1 MISSTGKIAI
11 RGFGAVIGPI
21 EMFGKS
27 GQSVL
32 SGVFR
37 GKLRG
42 REIIE
47 QLYESAVLSLPV
59 IVFSLAVVSMMSVLE
74 FSWHMKVVLRQ
85 DALVPG
91 FSFVLMVREV
101 APVVTSMLLASRM
114 GASIAA
120 ELAFMKVT
128 DQLDQLKLLSV
139 SEIDYLVVPR
149 WLGCLFAT
157 VVLTLI
163 SLSTSV
169 LVSAGIASRF
179 MGYQP
184 NEFFNSMFVFTK
196 SVDFWGG
203 MGKAF
208 CFGTIIPLVSATKG
222 LSCSGGSRGVGKAAT
237 DAVVQSCLWIIIA
250 DFILSYFIWTR

>member
-1 MISSTGKIAI
+1 MISSAGRIAI
-11 RGFGAVIGPI
+11 KSVEVVLEPV
-21 EMFGKS
+21 EMLLR
-27 GQSVL
+27 SVHSIL
-32 SGVFR
+32 NGLAS
-37 GKLRG
+37 GKLRI
-42 REIIE
+42 REIVS
-47 QLYESAVLSLPV
+47 QMFESAVLSLPV
-59 IVFSLAVVSMMSVLE
+59 IVFSLTVVSMMSVLE

-120 ELAFMKVT
+120 ELAFMKIT

-149 WLGCLFAT
+149 WFGCVFAT

-163 SLSTSV
+163 SLATAV
-169 LVSAGIASRF
+169 IVSAGIASRF

-184 NEFFNSMFVFTK
+184 NEFFNSMFVFTRGL
-196 SVDFWGG
+196 DFWGG
-203 MGKAF
+203 IGKAL

-222 LSCSGGSRGVGKAAT
+222 FNCKGGSRGVGKAAT